1 MELNNVLKDLKI
13 DKVPIALVIIHW
25 TQIIALIVLKDI
37 ILTMFKRFVYQMM
50 IVYFLII
57 NVILKTQINI
67 MLLFLLHHF
76 FLHRNLV

>member
-57 NVILKTQINI
+57 NVILKTLINI
-67 MLLFLLHHF
+67 MLLLLLHQIC
-76 FLHRNLV
+76 LHSYLV